1 MADRFATRLATE
13 IQGWIRDGLV
23 SAEQGARIL
32 ARYPPEAGWLSRP
45 AALFGLIGG
54 GLVAA
59 GLALVVS
66 HNWESIHRSVKLG
79 GVLVLMLAAHWGGLR
94 LRDRG
99 YPRLAE
105 GLTVIGGALLL
116 VGIALIGQIYNLSGR
131 PADAVQ
137 LWWTLLLPAA
147 YALPSLA
154 LGALAYAGVVTWF
167 VLLLADRGTLLGGA
181 VYRVPLFWSVALG
194 ALALVLLG
202 LGMLHGDGPYRRLR
216 QLLEQAGLALV
227 FLVFIALGMPLY
239 DGGHAVPCRC
249 ASVPIGVSTLLGVVA
264 LVAGGRRLP
273 DAPEGARRSC
283 LAMLLLLPLWL
294 AAIQVLVAT
303 GAPLYAWHAVRYA
316 SWVLTFGLSLGLVLF
331 GARWGRT
338 SWINW
343 GVVSL
348 LAQALVRYLDL
359 FGTML
364 QTSVLFFSS
373 GALVLGLGW
382 ALERMRR
389 RVTAEALRREVAA

>member
-32 ARYPPEAGWLSRP
+32 ARYPPDGGWLSRP

-59 GLALVVS
+59 GLALVIS
-66 HNWESIHRSVKLG
+66 HNWESIHRWVKLG
-79 GVLVLMLAAHWGGLR
+79 GLIALLLAAHWGGLR
-94 LRDRG
+94 LRERG
-99 YPRLAE
+99 YSRLAE
-105 GLTVIGGALLL
+105 GSTVIGGALLL
-116 VGIALIGQIYNLSGR
+116 LGIALIGQIYNLSGR
-131 PADAVQ
+131 AADAVQ
-137 LWWTLLLPAA
+137 LWWILLLPAA
-147 YALPSLA
+147 YALPSLG
-154 LGALAYAGVVTWF
+154 LGILTYAGVVTWF
-167 VLLLADRGTLLGGA
+167 ELLLADRGTLLGGA
-181 VYRVPLFWSVALG
+181 VHRVPLFWGVALG

-202 LGMLHGDGPYRRLR
+202 LGMLHGDGRYRRLR
-216 QLLEQAGLALV
+216 QILEQAGLALA
-227 FLVFIALGMPLY
+227 FIVFIALGTPVY
-239 DGGHAVPCRC
+239 EGGHAVPCRC
-249 ASVPIGVSTLLGVVA
+249 ASWAIGLWTLLGAVA
-264 LVAGGRRLP
+264 LVAGARQLP
-273 DAPEGARRSC
+273 AAPEGARRSC

-294 AAIQVLVAT
+294 AAIQLLVAT
-303 GAPLYAWHAVRYA
+303 GAPLFAWHAVRYA
-316 SWVLTFGLSLGLVLF
+316 SWVLTFGFALGLVLF
-331 GARWGRT
+331 GARWGRI

-348 LAQALVRYLDL
+348 LAQALIRYLDL

-364 QTSVLFFSS
+364 QTSMLFFSS

-389 RVTAEALRREVAA
+389 RVTADALRQEGAP